1 MTPARS
7 SSADVLLMQ
16 VKSWFT
22 VLLLAA
28 SAAAQELPAN
38 PALQQAI
45 AVDDLEH
52 DPARAKPLYAAIAA
66 DASAADAVR
75 RHAALRLA
83 RVLRRLGED
92 ASAALAQAEQGGDE
106 VAKAAKLLR
115 EELAED
121 PARQAELLKRAE
133 AAVVEWV
140 NARNPNLADVAWFGD
155 AATRAVK
162 GGLLEWQLN
171 DHKRQRAMYL
181 LWAIGGDAA
190 RSFARSVL
198 AGDDVPLRR
207 QFASALHLPPGGG
220 TPSNVDLE
228 VLRLALKDN
237 DEHVVADCL
246 AAATQMTNWGL
257 TRVDVQSLV
266 HDSRDR
272 VRRGARECLVAVMR
286 RVASAPETAWPADS
300 PELLA
305 ALQRHAGLRDRRA
318 AILAAESEAI
328 TAELPKMLTAT
339 DPVEYRAACSLLFE
353 WAPRSVAGR
362 RVLVSLLP
370 QLRLSGVSR
379 TQLSLSG
386 RDGEPLLADENVDSL
401 GAALWQLGAW
411 RASPEQR
418 VVLELLHSSLHV
430 WGRKALESM
439 LLAIRLDYPS
449 SEPGFWSHWEWLAKH
464 ATAADIPL
472 ALSRLDT
479 AESLVVVAPWLA
491 QHDLPAAAFEP
502 LRAAGQGQPK
512 GGVLDALART
522 DHAGVVPLLCDF
534 ARAPNDPH
542 NLAHSLDLLM
552 QHARVRPDVATR
564 DALRAQLA
572 AIWDRRATS
581 DSTII
586 TAHYTVAA
594 LVRLGDPTWFDK
606 PATELSTLFTV
617 NGQQRGFDLAGV
629 PAPPAWPA
637 NSRIDSLYELVGAS
651 RVVDGRVRWWH
662 GYSPDLISAFWR
674 RAIDKDASDEV
685 WRGVLRAVGGLT
697 ASKDAERAPLLAILM
712 RLGEVVAHAV
722 VNPRSGREAEP
733 PLCNL
738 LASVWRAR
746 RADQFA
752 PVEAAAV
759 DALHAAALAASAPEL
774 RALAVA
780 FLQSG
785 READR
790 AAIERAF
797 ADDDARVGVAAL
809 KLFAGQ
815 ALPRD
820 LLTRALRSPAQE
832 TRRQA
837 VALLRDRTDDV
848 ADLWRGLLA
857 DTDAEIRVAA
867 CQTLAKSL
875 RLDAVPPLLEALK
888 DGDQRVREAATASLQ
903 AIRFYHDEQSHWQ
916 RVFDGRAG
924 LTAASAAEALLAQ
937 AKPGNDKDT
946 RLLAIRSLGALG
958 AAETQ
963 SFLIGWT
970 KDPDAEIAA
979 AAREAVGRI
988 HTKK

>member
-1 MTPARS
+1 
-7 SSADVLLMQ
+7 MQ

-92 ASAALAQAEQGGDE
+92 ASAALAQAEQGDDA

-115 EELAED
+115 AELAED
-121 PARQAELLKRAE
+121 PARQAELQKRAE
-133 AAVVEWV
+133 AAVVAWV
-140 NARNPNLADVAWFGD
+140 KGNDTEYTDVAWFGEAAVHAAVRGLPTWPDRRERSRAVLLLWVIGGEAARGYVRTALGADDAEARRTLGMVLPPPSGFVVGSD
-155 AATRAVK
+155 AALLHLAGASRIDLELVRLVLKDRDEDLVGGCLEVAMQANWPLTRAD
-162 GGLLEWQLN
+162 LLP
-171 DHKRQRAMYL
+171 L
-181 LWAIGGDAA
+181 L
-190 RSFARSVL
+190 
-198 AGDDVPLRR
+198 
-207 QFASALHLPPGGG
+207 
-220 TPSNVDLE
+220 
-228 VLRLALKDN
+228 
-237 DEHVVADCL
+237 
-246 AAATQMTNWGL
+246 
-257 TRVDVQSLV
+257 
-266 HDSRDR
+266 HDPRDR
-272 VRRGARECLVAVMR
+272 VRRAARLCLMIAMR
-286 RVASAPETAWPADS
+286 RFEGSPERVLPAGS
-300 PELLA
+300 PELRV
-305 ALQRHAGLRDRRA
+305 ALQRRGGSQDQWA

-328 TAELPKMLTAT
+328 AAELPKLLAAT
-339 DPVEYRAACSLLFE
+339 DPAEYRAACSLLFE
-353 WAPRSVAGR
+353 WGPRSVAGR
-362 RVLVSLLP
+362 RLLVSVLP
-370 QLRLSGVSR
+370 QLRLAGLNR
-379 TQLSLSG
+379 ARLPLSP
-386 RDGEPLLADENVDSL
+386 GEGQRLLADENVESL
-401 GAALWQLGAW
+401 GAALRQLGAW

-430 WGRKALESM
+430 WGRKALESV
-439 LLAIRLDYPS
+439 LLAIRLGYPS

-472 ALSRLDT
+472 VLSRLDT
-479 AESLVVVAPWLA
+479 AESIVVVAPWLA

-502 LRAAGQGQPK
+502 LRAAAQGQPK

-542 NLAHSLDLLM
+542 NLARSLDLLM